1 MQVKNLTADKDMVQ
15 LAASIVEKCKY
26 IHPSRT
32 EEVEQLLIK
41 LKKHAIATAAQLE
54 KSGAS
59 SAGNDREREND
70 RSRDRDG
77 RGSRE
82 KERERERDGD
92 RPKEKRSSTSDRDR
106 DRDRD
111 REGERKSLGS
121 SGRQQQVCNQ
131 QLTSLPQLPNRTAF
145 FSFMLS
151 HRHLCSTLHD
161 LQSSYNCKIS
171 ILLVGNGICISFYFS
186 IYCMQYIDRQ
196 IFEYFLFLKTL
207 TNY

>member
-70 RSRDRDG
+70 RNRDRDG
-77 RGSRE
+77 RDSRGSRE
-82 KERERERDGD
+82 KERERDRDGD
-92 RPKEKRSSTSDRDR
+92 RPKEKRSSTGDRDR

-121 SGRQQQVCNQ
+121 SGRQQQVCSQ
-131 QLTSLPQLPNRTAF
+131 HLTLLSL
-145 FSFMLS
+145 
-151 HRHLCSTLHD
+151 
-161 LQSSYNCKIS
+161 
-171 ILLVGNGICISFYFS
+171 YFR
-186 IYCMQYIDRQ
+186 I
-196 IFEYFLFLKTL
+196 E
-207 TNY
+207 

>member
-70 RSRDRDG
+70 RNRDRDG
-77 RGSRE
+77 RDSRGSRE

-92 RPKEKRSSTSDRDR
+92 RPKEKRSSTGDRDR

-121 SGRQQQVCNQ
+121 SGRQQQVCSQ
-131 QLTSLPQLPNRTAF
+131 HLTSLSLLPNSIAF
-145 FSFMLS
+145 FSFILT
-151 HRHLCSTLHD
+151 HRHYMLYTQYLAVV
-161 LQSSYNCKIS
+161 LQLQNICFVGQKWNIYIS
-171 ILLVGNGICISFYFS
+171 IFLHSMYA
-186 IYCMQYIDRQ
+186 
-196 IFEYFLFLKTL
+196 IFRLSDI
-207 TNY
+207 